1 MSNRFC
7 IREYFLDMKS
17 GLITRQTVLG
27 EDTGRRCTVYVLW
40 LSPACVEPNKS
51 WIGFHSISI
60 IADNL
65 SLHVTR
71 PAVNRYH
78 GALEKSYKCC
88 LHAFN
93 FPFEKQA
100 TLYQPTLTRSE
111 GVKLSNLGKY
121 QNRKL
126 DWNQYQKV

>member
-1 MSNRFC
+1 MLIAVIAHAFFCISIVWITSSNRIFENTFDT
-7 IREYFLDMKS
+7 IS
-17 GLITRQTVLG
+17 GRITRQTSLG
-27 EDTGRRCTVYVLW
+27 EATGRRCTIYVLW

-60 IADNL
+60 IEDNL

-111 GVKLSNLGKY
+111 RGEIE
-121 QNRKL
+121 
-126 DWNQYQKV
+126 